1 MFEKIKNIKETAK
14 LLNKLRNI
22 SENSTPEDVLSSLGI
37 DESALDSMMQDFENM
52 KVILEY
58 KKDSNNE
65 DLSYNYPSDSGFDL
79 RANEEINLAPFGRAL
94 VSTGIYFN
102 IPKNY
107 EIQIRPKSGLAINKG
122 LTVLNTP
129 GTVDEGYTG
138 EVQVIIFNTNKEQFK
153 INKGMKIAQAVL
165 SKCYPGRNVNLVK
178 VDKIESKDRGENG
191 FGSTGI

>member
-138 EVQVIIFNTNKEQFK
+138 EIKVIV
-153 INKGMKIAQAVL
+153 INMDNVSHTIKKGEKVAQAVL
-165 SKCYPGRNVNLVK
+165 CPVLTGFKVNLTK
-178 VDKIESKDRGENG
+178 VASFKNKDRNSNG
-191 FGSTGI
+191 FGSTGN

>member
-1 MFEKIKNIKETAK
+1 MINKLKNIKDTAK

-37 DESALDSMMQDFENM
+37 DDSSFDNILKDFENM
-52 KVILEY
+52 KVVLEY
-58 KKDSNNE
+58 VDKSDNGE
-65 DLSYNYPSDSGFDL
+65 LSYVYPTDSGIDL
-79 RANEEINLAPFGRAL
+79 RANEEVNLSPFGRCL
-94 VSTGIYFN
+94 VSTGIFFN

-122 LTVLNTP
+122 ITVLNTP

-138 EVQVIIFNTNKEQFK
+138 EIKVIL
-153 INKGMKIAQAVL
+153 INMDNVSHTINRGEKIAQAVL
-165 SKCYPGRNVNLVK
+165 CPVLPGSRVK
-178 VDKIESKDRGENG
+178 LTKVKDFQNKDRNNNG